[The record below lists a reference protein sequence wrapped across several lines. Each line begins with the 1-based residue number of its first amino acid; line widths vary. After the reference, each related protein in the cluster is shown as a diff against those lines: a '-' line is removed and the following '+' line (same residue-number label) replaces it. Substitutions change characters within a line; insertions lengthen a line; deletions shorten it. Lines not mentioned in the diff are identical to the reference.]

1 MDPEKMGY
9 SKHEIAKA
17 HKNCD
22 EQYTT
27 KANRQFITLHDNAR
41 FPADSKP
48 TPAISRLPGLIDS
61 SIVKGAWRARLSAM
75 RRSATICECH
85 HISMRLIPCVTTAVG
100 HGFNEIGRVR
110 AHD

>member
-27 KANRQFITLHDNAR
+27 KVNGQFITLLHNAR

-48 TPAISRLPGLIDS
+48 TPAISRLQGLIDR
-61 SIVKGAWRARLSAM
+61 SIVKGPWRARLSAM
-75 RRSATICECH
+75 RRSASI
-85 HISMRLIPCVTTAVG
+85 
-100 HGFNEIGRVR
+100 
-110 AHD
+110 